1 MPWGAELPGVALRA
15 EHGQQILEGITQA
28 FGVVVGKLVNHLE
41 KAAQGLGVAVGQIGV
56 LENITEQR
64 RDTGVLR
71 HSGNGLGVKIE
82 NLVSAQAGVHQFGPA
97 VTGEVIGE
105 KAARAAEL
113 FALGVNVIHELVDER
128 NGNLFDLTLG
138 VRHLADEEVAGG
150 VNTAFGGGLWDF
162 WDLTFRGFRGL
173 GIALIFLVELL
184 VGDSFEFKASGAKI
198 DEQPD
203 FQIVRLQVVD
213 LCQMNVFQL
222 DNSLQLYTDNIAHQK
237 IHPSRPDVL
246 AFE

>member
-1 MPWGAELPGVALRA
+1 M
-15 EHGQQILEGITQA
+15 
-28 FGVVVGKLVNHLE
+28 VVGKLVNHLE

-105 KAARAAEL
+105 KAARTAEL

-128 NGNLFDLTLG
+128 NGNLFNLTLG
-138 VRHLADEEVAGG
+138 VRHLADEEVAGS
-150 VNTAFGGGLWDF
+150 VEAAFGGGVKHR
-162 WDLTFRGFRGL
+162 TGL
-173 GIALIFLVELL
+173 
-184 VGDSFEFKASGAKI
+184 
-198 DEQPD
+198 
-203 FQIVRLQVVD
+203 
-213 LCQMNVFQL
+213 
-222 DNSLQLYTDNIAHQK
+222 
-237 IHPSRPDVL
+237 
-246 AFE
+246 